1 MTDIVTAEM
10 LAKMTKKEKE
20 RFRARAQKA
29 VEEAW
34 KREYDRAA
42 QGLQTRDWT
51 DEEFELLKQ
60 RKHVPGYEG
69 HHMKSVMAYPE
80 YALDPENIQFLKQPK
95 EKGEAYKSGDHYKA
109 HGRNTRKPSNGY
121 YDEKTQ
127 TVTTFK
133 DGEAPSISKYIRKRY
148 TEEELADTEEGVFFM
163 PEKEIKGGDKMGGDA
178 LSSAQEG
185 IGVLTEMAGLMENM
199 GIDCGPLVEGLQ
211 AAQMATEGMSIA
223 QAALNLV
230 MSLNPIALVTIA
242 IAALVAGLIYLWNTN
257 EDFKNALINAWNLI
271 AEACAKVW
279 DAMVI
284 FFTETLPAA
293 LEAAVTFFAELP
305 GKIWEFLSQAVGKL
319 GEWATSL
326 ISKAG
331 EVLPGVISSI
341 ISFFLE
347 LPGKMLEIGTNL
359 VQGIWNGISNAGDW
373 LLEKLKAFGAS
384 IVSGIKNIFGI
395 HSPSAIM
402 RDEVGKNLALGLADG
417 ITKNTDAVAD
427 AMGEM
432 ADVVADSDLVVEP
445 EVAAKS
451 LDFEA
456 FKEKIRPSLDF
467 IKAQLSQVQNSL
479 NAQIAASLELGS
491 FRAPTAANNTYNNGN
506 TFNNHYTINTTNN
519 SPKATADAIKNQMT
533 MQRMLFATR

>member
-1 MTDIVTAEM
+1 MSKLTSAE
-10 LAKMTKKEKE
+10 KKKLEAERRKAVRIAWQKE
-20 RFRARAQKA
+20 RERALK
-29 VEEAW
+29 
-34 KREYDRAA
+34 
-42 QGLQTRDWT
+42 GLQTRDWT
-51 DEEFELLKQ
+51 DEEFKQ
-60 RKHVPGYEG
+60 LIEEGTVSGYHG

-95 EKGEAYKSGDHYKA
+95 EKGEAYKSGDHFKA
-109 HGRNTRKPSNGY
+109 HGRNTRNPSNGY
-121 YDEKTQ
+121 YDEKTE
-127 TVTTFK
+127 TIIPFE
-133 DGEAPSISKYIRKRY
+133 DSERPSILKYERNRY
-148 TEEELADTEEGVFFM
+148 NEEKQAGTEEGVFFM
-163 PEKEIKGGDKMGGDA
+163 SKNENKGGSRMGNLA
-178 LSSAQEG
+178 LCTPEG
-185 IGVLTEMAGLMENM
+185 IGMLTEAASLMENM
-199 GIDCGPLVEGLQ
+199 GINCGPLVEGLQ

-242 IAALVAGLIYLWNTN
+242 IAALVAALIYLWNTN

-279 DAMVI
+279 DAIVL

-305 GKIWEFLSQAVGKL
+305 GKIWEFLSQAVGML
-319 GEWATSL
+319 GEWAASL

-331 EVLPGVISSI
+331 EVIPGVISSI
-341 ISFFLE
+341 VGFFSG
-347 LPGKMLEIGTNL
+347 LPEKMLEIGKNL
-359 VQGIWNGISNAGDW
+359 VQGIWNGISNAAEW
-373 LLEKLKAFGAS
+373 LLEKLKDFGAS
-384 IVSGIKNIFGI
+384 IVSGLKNIFGI

-402 RDEVGKNLALGLADG
+402 RDEVGKNLALGVAEG
-417 ITKNTDAVAD
+417 ITKNKDAVSDAMNKIAD
-427 AMGEM
+427 A
-432 ADVVADSDLVVEP
+432 VSDSELSVEP
-445 EVAAKS
+445 EISAKS
-451 LDFEA
+451 MDFET
-456 FKEKIRPSLDF
+456 FKEKIRPSLDL